1 MTIADLFSK
10 RQQKIRPEAPDVH
23 EYAHIPRSLRVQ
35 IVHVLRDLFGHEVTY
50 DLNGCREAFGE
61 IEKTLCR
68 EYALCNLP
76 TKPTD
81 LTTSPDVRVIDFL
94 LHEED
99 QEKVLDVVE
108 VSFRLLTRLRSSP
121 EWQSRVP
128 QEKFDKAVTELNSR
142 FREYGIGYHYQ
153 NGEMVRIESQFLHA
167 ELVKPALALLTAKE
181 YAEANAEFLK
191 ALKHCRKGETKECL
205 NECLK
210 TFESTMKAICIKKKW
225 AFKPK
230 DTAKELIDVCLKN
243 GLTPPLIHSH
253 IRGVRATLARGIPT
267 IRNRLP
273 GHGREVEL
281 MDVPPHYARYMLHL
295 TAATI
300 QFLIES
306 EKALQVSG
314 AKGEIHG
321 Q

>member
-23 EYAHIPRSLRVQ
+23 VYALIPRPLRFQIAHI
-35 IVHVLRDLFGHEVTY
+35 LRDLLGHEVSY
-50 DLNGCREAFGE
+50 DLNGCLEAFGE
-61 IEKTLCR
+61 IERTLCR
-68 EYALCNLP
+68 EYGLCNLP
-76 TKPTD
+76 TKPAD
-81 LTTSPDVRVIDFL
+81 FTTTPDVRVIEFL

-108 VSFRLLTRLRSSP
+108 VSFRLLNRLRSSP
-121 EWQSRVP
+121 EWQSRIP
-128 QEKFDKAVTELNSR
+128 QEKFDRAVTELNAR
-142 FREYGIGYHYQ
+142 FRECGIGYQYE

-167 ELVKPALALLTAKE
+167 EVVKPALALLSAKE

-191 ALKHCRKGETKECL
+191 ALEHDRKGETKACL

-210 TFESTMKAICIKKKW
+210 TFESTMKAICTKRKW
-225 AFKPK
+225 AVKSK
-230 DTAKELIDVCLKN
+230 DTAKDLIDVCLKN

-267 IRNRLP
+267 IRNMLP
-273 GHGREVEL
+273 GRGQEVEL

-300 QFLIES
+300 QFFIES
-306 EKALQVSG
+306 EKAL
-314 AKGEIHG
+314 K
-321 Q
+321 

>member
-23 EYAHIPRSLRVQ
+23 EYAQIPGPLRVQ
-35 IVHVLRDLFGHEVTY
+35 IAHILRDLFGPKVTY
-50 DLNGCREAFGE
+50 DLNGCIEAFGE
-61 IEKTLCR
+61 IEQTLCR
-68 EYALCNLP
+68 EYGLCILP

-81 LTTSPDVRVIDFL
+81 LTTTPDARVLDFL

-99 QEKVLDVVE
+99 EEKVLDVVE

-121 EWQSRVP
+121 EWQSRIS
-128 QEKFDKAVTELNSR
+128 QEKFDRTVTELNAR
-142 FREYGIGYHYQ
+142 FREYGIGYQYE
-153 NGEMVRIESQFLHA
+153 NGEIVRVESQFIHA
-167 ELVKPALALLTAKE
+167 EVVKPALALLSVEE

-191 ALKHCRKGETKECL
+191 ALEHYRKGETKECL

-210 TFESTMKAICIKKKW
+210 TFESTMKAICTKRKW
-225 AFKPK
+225 AFKSK

-253 IRGVRATLARGIPT
+253 IRDVRATLARGIPT

-273 GHGREVEL
+273 GHGQEVQL
-281 MDVPPHYARYMLHL
+281 MDVPPPYTSYMLHL

-300 QFLIES
+300 QFFIES
-306 EKALQVSG
+306 EKAF
-314 AKGEIHG
+314 K
-321 Q
+321 

>member
-10 RQQKIRPEAPDVH
+10 RQQKIRRDAPEVH
-23 EYAHIPRSLRVQ
+23 GYTQIPGPLRVQ
-35 IVHVLRDLFGHEVTY
+35 IAHILRDLFGHKVTY
-50 DLNGCREAFGE
+50 DLNGCVEAFGE
-61 IEKTLCR
+61 IEQTLCR
-68 EYALCNLP
+68 EYGLCILP

-81 LTTSPDVRVIDFL
+81 LTTTPDVRVIDFL

-121 EWQSRVP
+121 EWQSRIP
-128 QEKFDKAVTELNSR
+128 QEKFDRAVTELNGR
-142 FREYGIGYHYQ
+142 FAEYGIGYQYEK
-153 NGEMVRIESQFLHA
+153 GEILRVESQFIHA
-167 ELVKPALALLTAKE
+167 EVVKPVLALLSAEE

-191 ALKHCRKGETKECL
+191 ALEHYRRSETKECL

-210 TFESTMKAICIKKKW
+210 AFESAMKTICTKRKW
-225 AFKPK
+225 AFKAK

-243 GLTPPLIHSH
+243 GLTPPLIHAH

-267 IRNRLP
+267 IRNRFP
-273 GHGREVEL
+273 GHGQEVHL
-281 MDVPPHYARYMLHL
+281 IDVPRHYAGYMLHL

-300 QFLIES
+300 QFLVES
-306 EKALQVSG
+306 EKAF
-314 AKGEIHG
+314 K
-321 Q
+321 